1 MARSC
6 RVGGRGRR
14 TGPRAAGGGPRH
26 RSVREHGVTAEWFR
40 GPHKQ
45 LPAVA
50 FTTDMI
56 HLADHGAV
64 EYAANLAPVLARVLA
79 GAATDGGPG
88 RSDAR
93 AGGKEQ

>member
-1 MARSC
+1 
-6 RVGGRGRR
+6 
-14 TGPRAAGGGPRH
+14 
-26 RSVREHGVTAEWFR
+26 
-40 GPHKQ
+40 
-45 LPAVA
+45 
-50 FTTDMI
+50 MI